1 MFTGLYQSSM
11 ILKLSDADRAEFMKI
26 NGAASFDPM
35 PGKPMREYVVI
46 PNSIIGQEEL
56 LDTWLGRSLK
66 YAASL
71 PPKAPRKKK

>member
-1 MFTGLYQSSM
+1 MFTGLHQSGM
-11 ILKLSDADRAEFMKI
+11 ILKLSDAARAEFMKI
-26 NGAASFDPM
+26 NGAASFEPM

-46 PNSIIGQEEL
+46 PTSVIEQKEL
-56 LDTWLGRSLK
+56 LGAWLGRSLK